1 MRQWLSDRPW
11 IWIVA
16 FFVVLFAATAWTLIL
31 AQLNRPV
38 VL

>member
-1 MRQWLSDRPW
+1 MKQWIIDRPW

-16 FFVVLFAATAWTLIL
+16 FFVVVIAASIWTVIL
-31 AQLNRPV
+31 AQLNRPM